1 MKSYIFIDFESAP
14 FLIFKTKKIKKISPF
29 FSTCALYYSEIDVTY
44 NDDVDSAIKINA
56 ISWRVVYDFLRKEL
70 VMKYRFTAFTILFIL
85 LLAGCTVR
93 KDYEVLTVS
102 GYDADDTILLKDNV
116 FLEDVDYMTYTD
128 ESVEKNKQFVFLG
141 KEYSLTYMESMRK
154 DFTSYCENMFVT
166 IDGET
171 FYFNKDTGALTM
183 FASLNGIH
191 QNILESPKN
200 EDDFKEIA
208 ESILSEY
215 INPDD
220 YAYSCKT
227 SNPVREIVDG
237 ETEGYIDSSDKFVE
251 ASGGNPTYYM
261 VYTRMCGDLPTSESA
276 VVALN
281 KSGDIVALLLNSIDC
296 FKEDESI
303 SIDMAALDEAIEK
316 KAMSLID
323 ESLEGRYEI
332 MSKMLCKK
340 GETPYVVV
348 SVNYFVKDKGDV
360 EYKVPHI
367 FAVLLN

>member
-1 MKSYIFIDFESAP
+1 
-14 FLIFKTKKIKKISPF
+14 
-29 FSTCALYYSEIDVTY
+29 
-44 NDDVDSAIKINA
+44 
-56 ISWRVVYDFLRKEL
+56 
-70 VMKYRFTAFTILFIL
+70 MKYRFTAYILLFIL
-85 LLAGCTVR
+85 MLSGCTSR

-102 GYDADDTILLKDNV
+102 GYDTDDTILIKDNV
-116 FLEDVDYMTYTD
+116 FLDDVDYMTYTD
-128 ESVEKNKQFVFLG
+128 ESVEKSKQFEFFG
-141 KEYSLTYMESMRK
+141 REYSLQYMHSVRK
-154 DFTSYCENMFVT
+154 DFTSYYEDMYVT
-166 IDGET
+166 MDEEM
-171 FYFNKDTGALTM
+171 FYFNKETGALTM

-191 QNILESPKN
+191 QNVLENPKN
-200 EDDFKEIA
+200 EDDFKDIA

-261 VYTRMCGDLPTSESA
+261 IYTRMCSDLPTSESA

-340 GETPYVVV
+340 DETPYIVV
-348 SVNYFVKDKGDV
+348 SVNYFIKDNDNV

>member
-1 MKSYIFIDFESAP
+1 M
-14 FLIFKTKKIKKISPF
+14 
-29 FSTCALYYSEIDVTY
+29 
-44 NDDVDSAIKINA
+44 
-56 ISWRVVYDFLRKEL
+56 
-70 VMKYRFTAFTILFIL
+70 
-85 LLAGCTVR
+85 
-93 KDYEVLTVS
+93 
-102 GYDADDTILLKDNV
+102 
-116 FLEDVDYMTYTD
+116 
-128 ESVEKNKQFVFLG
+128 
-141 KEYSLTYMESMRK
+141 
-154 DFTSYCENMFVT
+154 
-166 IDGET
+166 
-171 FYFNKDTGALTM
+171 FYFNKETGALTM

-191 QNILESPKN
+191 QNVLENPKN
-200 EDDFKEIA
+200 EDDFKDIA

-261 VYTRMCGDLPTSESA
+261 IYTRMCGDLPTSESA

-303 SIDMAALDEAIEK
+303 SIDMAALDEVIEK

>member
-1 MKSYIFIDFESAP
+1 
-14 FLIFKTKKIKKISPF
+14 
-29 FSTCALYYSEIDVTY
+29 
-44 NDDVDSAIKINA
+44 
-56 ISWRVVYDFLRKEL
+56 
-70 VMKYRFTAFTILFIL
+70 
-85 LLAGCTVR
+85 
-93 KDYEVLTVS
+93 
-102 GYDADDTILLKDNV
+102 
-116 FLEDVDYMTYTD
+116 
-128 ESVEKNKQFVFLG
+128 
-141 KEYSLTYMESMRK
+141 
-154 DFTSYCENMFVT
+154 
-166 IDGET
+166 
-171 FYFNKDTGALTM
+171 M

-303 SIDMAALDEAIEK
+303 SIDMAALDEVIEK

-348 SVNYFVKDKGDV
+348 SVNYFVKDDNNV

>member
-1 MKSYIFIDFESAP
+1 M
-14 FLIFKTKKIKKISPF
+14 
-29 FSTCALYYSEIDVTY
+29 TY

-102 GYDADDTILLKDNV
+102 GCDADDTILIKDNV

-141 KEYSLTYMESMRK
+141 KEYALTYMESMRK

-348 SVNYFVKDKGDV
+348 SVNYFVKDKGDA